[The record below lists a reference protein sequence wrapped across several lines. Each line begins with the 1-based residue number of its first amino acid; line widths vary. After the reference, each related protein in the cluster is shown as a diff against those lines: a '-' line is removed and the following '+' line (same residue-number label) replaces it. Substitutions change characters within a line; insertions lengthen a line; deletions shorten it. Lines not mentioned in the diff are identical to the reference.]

1 MSTAAAHLAPRPG
14 RSRGLGIVPRA
25 RRAWQVTS
33 AFTWLGYTE
42 ELAYPLNFALKQAQP
57 VFTVVV
63 YYFVSLLVDSG
74 ESVAGDYYSFVV
86 VGAVVVRMLDSGLG
100 AFSSTLEATVDQG
113 RIESLLIEPIRW
125 KLIPFGL
132 ASWSVL
138 TSGIT
143 AAFMVLLAL
152 PIGLHLD
159 LSGVAPAILIL
170 VLGIGASHA
179 LGIVAAAVKLL
190 SKRGNP
196 FVTIYGML
204 VVLLSGVMFPVS
216 SLPGPLRALSYLLPP
231 TYAIQGV
238 RRTVL
243 PGGEELTGP
252 STLASMLALAGF
264 CVIVY
269 PVSLWLYGRAVD
281 VGRKY
286 GTLAGY

>member
-1 MSTAAAHLAPRPG
+1 VSTAAAHLAPRPG

-113 RIESLLIEPIRW
+113 RLESLLIEPIRW

-152 PIGLHLD
+152 PIGLQLE
-159 LSGVAPAILIL
+159 LGGVAPAILIL

>member
-1 MSTAAAHLAPRPG
+1 
-14 RSRGLGIVPRA
+14 
-25 RRAWQVTS
+25 
-33 AFTWLGYTE
+33 
-42 ELAYPLNFALKQAQP
+42 LKQAQP
-57 VFTVVV
+57 IFTVVV
-63 YYFVSLLVDSG
+63 YYFLSLLVDSG
-74 ESVAGDYYSFVV
+74 PSVAGDYYSFVV
-86 VGAVVVRMLDSGLG
+86 VGAVVLRMLDSGLG
-100 AFSSTLEATVDQG
+100 SFSSTLEATVDQG
-113 RIESLLIEPIRW
+113 RLESLLIEPIRW

-132 ASWSVL
+132 ASWSIL
-138 TSGIT
+138 TSAIT
-143 AAFMVLLAL
+143 ATFMVLLAL
-152 PIGLHLD
+152 PIGLHVN
-159 LSGVAPAILIL
+159 LSGVVPGLLIM

-204 VVLLSGVMFPVS
+204 VVLLCGLMFPVE
-216 SLPGPLRALSYLLPP
+216 SLPEPLQWASYLLPP

-243 PGGEELTGP
+243 PGGAELTGP
-252 STLASMLALAGF
+252 STLTSVLALAGF

-269 PVSLWLYGRAVD
+269 PISLWLYGRAVD